1 MAQEANDHVCLQHA
15 LSWLCRV
22 SPAGD
27 QRERLVEK
35 CVAKCGE
42 LSLTYLSSLGI
53 QSLAQMTRRP
63 EAVLDL
69 LARSDVLNCQHSM
82 AELLATSYVNKVSV
96 KYKQPAVV

>member
-22 SPAGD
+22 SPSGSGD

-96 KYKQPAVV
+96 